1 MSATAASAA
10 APAPTSGDL
19 APLQIELLHDVEAAG
34 HRLEAIAERT
44 GSGQSRE
51 AAERVDA
58 ILEQVRSQGDAALM
72 ELTERF
78 DGVRPDPLRVP
89 AAELAAAWAA
99 TPTDLQEA
107 LQLAHRR
114 IVDFHQRQKPADLQV
129 TGVHGE
135 RLGRRW
141 RPV

>member
-51 AAERVDA
+51 AAE
-58 ILEQVRSQGDAALM
+58 
-72 ELTERF
+72 
-78 DGVRPDPLRVP
+78 
-89 AAELAAAWAA
+89 
-99 TPTDLQEA
+99 
-107 LQLAHRR
+107 
-114 IVDFHQRQKPADLQV
+114 
-129 TGVHGE
+129 
-135 RLGRRW
+135 
-141 RPV
+141 